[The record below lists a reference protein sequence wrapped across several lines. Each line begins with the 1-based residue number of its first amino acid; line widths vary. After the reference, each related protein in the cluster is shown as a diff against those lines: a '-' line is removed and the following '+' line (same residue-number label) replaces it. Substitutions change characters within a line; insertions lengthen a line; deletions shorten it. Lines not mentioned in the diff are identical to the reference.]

1 MRIELYKP
9 NRIFRKMF
17 WVTISIVLFSGL
29 VSSVLADLSVGVKK
43 GDWIE
48 YSITYTGSPGQ
59 GHDIS
64 WARMEIIEVKGP
76 IVSVSITSRNPN
88 GSKEIFNSSLNLQ
101 TGKLID
107 DFIIPSNLNSGDS
120 FLDQNIGNITI
131 SDVGE
136 HVYSGETRT
145 VLYASTNQNSYV
157 WDKVTGVSVE
167 STSEQPDYSMHT
179 VVIDTNLWQP
189 SRGLNTAL
197 ILLIGVTLVIVIV
210 VVGIAA
216 VMLRKKTYDKRSKS
230 TIVFFTLKS

>member
-1 MRIELYKP
+1 L
-9 NRIFRKMF
+9 
-17 WVTISIVLFSGL
+17 
-29 VSSVLADLSVGVKK
+29 GVKK

-64 WARMEIIEVKGP
+64 WARMEITEVKGP
-76 IVSVSITSRNPN
+76 IVSVSITSRHPN

-136 HVYSGETRT
+136 HVYSGATRT

-167 STSEQPDYSMHT
+167 STSEQPDYPMHT

-189 SRGLNTAL
+189 SRGLDTAL
-197 ILLIGVTLVIVIV
+197 IFLIGVALVIVIV
-210 VVGIAA
+210 VVGIVA

-230 TIVFFTLKS
+230 TIVFLITLKS

>member
-1 MRIELYKP
+1 
-9 NRIFRKMF
+9 MF

-64 WARMEIIEVKGP
+64 WARMEITEVKGP
-76 IVSVSITSRNPN
+76 IVSVSITSRHPN

-107 DFIIPSNLNSGDS
+107 DFIIPSNLNSGNS

-136 HVYSGETRT
+136 HVYSGATRT

-157 WDKVTGVSVE
+157 WDEVTGVSVE

-189 SRGLNTAL
+189 SRGLDTAL

-210 VVGIAA
+210 VVGIVA
-216 VMLRKKTYDKRSKS
+216 VMLRKKRMIKDQRAQY
-230 TIVFFTLKS
+230 FF

>member
-9 NRIFRKMF
+9 NKIFRKMF

-64 WARMEIIEVKGP
+64 WARMEITEVKGP
-76 IVSVSITSRNPN
+76 IVSVSITSRYPN

-136 HVYSGETRT
+136 HVYSGATRT

-189 SRGLNTAL
+189 SRGLDSAL

-210 VVGIAA
+210 VVGIVA
-216 VMLRKKTYDKRSKS
+216 VMLRTKKTYDK
-230 TIVFFTLKS
+230 